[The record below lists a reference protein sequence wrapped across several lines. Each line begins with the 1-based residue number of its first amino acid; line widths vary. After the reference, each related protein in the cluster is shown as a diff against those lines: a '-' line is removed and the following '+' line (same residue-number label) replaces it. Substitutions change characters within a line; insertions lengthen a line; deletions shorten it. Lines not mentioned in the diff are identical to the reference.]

1 MSISR
6 RDFSVGALAGMA
18 AASGIVSASDIA
30 DAKSGRSVDE
40 LVRDEE
46 FWRPVQNAFPVD
58 RSYANFN
65 NGSTHPSS
73 AAVVKQTCAMYREIN
88 GGIKGPPLQLVAHRK
103 ALESVRRQLAGWLGC
118 EPEGLALTPNT
129 TTGLMAV
136 QFGVPLSPGDEILTT
151 KQDYLEMIAAFQQ
164 RSERE
169 GITFRM
175 FDFPTPG
182 PDART
187 FIDLCEQHITEKTKI
202 LLVCHVYA
210 DTGYVAPVKEICA
223 MARSKGVI
231 TMVDGAHAPG
241 NIDFELSDLGCDI
254 YAASLHKWTGG
265 PLGSGFLYVRP
276 DLVEHIYPLFPV
288 HPMFG
293 DPGGA
298 RKFEKMGT
306 RPLPHIALPPAL
318 ELHQA
323 LGKNLVAARLRYL
336 RDLWAQ
342 PLSAHPRVEFTTNFD
357 KERSSALGS
366 FVVRGRDLTDIK
378 LELQDRYKVIVG
390 YPIGW
395 DWPFGIRV
403 TAGIHSTPE
412 EIAALNEGLR
422 SILSTGQGKA

>member
-1 MSISR
+1 MPISR
-6 RDFSVGALAGMA
+6 RDFSVGAFVGMA
-18 AASGIVSASDIA
+18 AASGIGGAADITASKA
-30 DAKSGRSVDE
+30 GRSVDE

-58 RSYANFN
+58 RQYANFN

-73 AAVVKQTCAMYREIN
+73 AAVIERVCAMYKEIN
-88 GGIKGPPLQLVAHRK
+88 GGEKGPPLQLVAHRK
-103 ALESVRRQLAGWLGC
+103 ALEGVRTQLAGWLGC

-129 TTGLMAV
+129 TTGLMAA
-136 QFGVPLSPGDEILTT
+136 QFGVALTAGDEILTT

-164 RSERE
+164 RSQRE
-169 GITFRM
+169 GVTFNM

-182 PDART
+182 PDAQT
-187 FIDLCEQHITEKTKI
+187 FLDLCEQAITKKTKI
-202 LLVCHVYA
+202 LLLCHVYA
-210 DTGYVAPVKEICA
+210 DTGYVPPVKEVCA

-241 NIDFELSDLGCDI
+241 NLDFELSDLGCDI

-276 DLVEHIYPLFPV
+276 DLVEQIYPLFPV

-318 ELHQA
+318 ELQQA
-323 LGKNLVAARLRYL
+323 LGKDLVAARLRYL
-336 RDLWAQ
+336 RDMWVQ
-342 PLSAHPRVEFTTNFD
+342 PLSADSRVEFTSNFD
-357 KERSSALGS
+357 RDRSSALGS

-378 LELQDRYKVIVG
+378 LQLQDRFNVIVG

-412 EIAALNEGLR
+412 EIAALNEGLH
-422 SILSTGQGKA
+422 SVLSTG